1 MFLSNL
7 VSTGPLIACG
17 VSLLLAAICYGMYI
31 YTIYTYTVL
40 LTSIVFRILIG
51 IAAFT
56 GQAFASSK

>member
-7 VSTGPLIACG
+7 INTGPLIACG
-17 VSLLLAAICYGMYI
+17 VTLLFAAIAYGKI
-31 YTIYTYTVL
+31 I
-40 LTSIVFRILIG
+40 IVVTHVRILNNNTIG